1 MSMADSTKTK
11 GQFDPV
17 HDAHAIEQVVFV
29 LQVDRPLEDQ
39 TFVEAR
45 EAAAQFIIDLPG
57 RTELQGMGL
66 MIGAVGIGSPAPPI
80 MGTVFSRTN
89 PAGIVESE
97 LRIERMTVT
106 FRTTLYT
113 RWDAVWA
120 QARKYFDV
128 LVPKYVTTARVTG
141 ISLNFVDRFVWTGPI
156 AECRPVLLLRP
167 SSKYVTPAVYE
178 APDLWHSHTG
188 AFLRADKQT
197 KRLLNVNID
206 YVDGVPPSKK
216 RTVVI
221 TTVLN
226 DMFNQP
232 NYEATEVTEKS
243 AAALFDAHMQQM
255 HSFGKNVFG
264 NIINDEMKKR
274 IALVD

>member
-1 MSMADSTKTK
+1 MSMADSMK
-11 GQFDPV
+11 GHCQFEPV

-29 LQVDRPLEDQ
+29 LQIDRPLDDKS
-39 TFVEAR
+39 FAAVSD
-45 EAAAQFIIDLPG
+45 AAAAFMSDLPG
-57 RTELQGMGL
+57 RNVIQAVGL
-66 MIGAVGIGSPAPPI
+66 MIGAVGIGTPAPPM

-97 LRIERMTVT
+97 LRVERATVS

-128 LVPKYVTTARVTG
+128 LIPKYVTSARIAG
-141 ISLNFVDRFVWTGPI
+141 ISLNFVDRFVWIGLP
-156 AECRPVLLLRP
+156 AECRPASLLRP
-167 SSKYVTPAVYE
+167 SSKYVSPNVYE

-188 AFLRADKQT
+188 AFLRVDNQT

-206 YVDGVPPSKK
+206 YVDGIPPENK

-232 NYEATEVTEKS
+232 DFQATEVTAES
-243 AAALFDAHMQQM
+243 VASLFDAHMQQL
-255 HSFGKNVFG
+255 HSFGKSVFG